1 MSKKPEIN
9 VNFLT
14 VLTPTGIKEL
24 IFGGQLNGPIRNV
37 IEPVGADE
45 QCNRAG
51 KSFTPGQLCWLC
63 GCPIKVDDSK
73 ACEHIFPALR
83 AIMFNGI
90 ITTVKISGRFDE
102 AGVNTELLARV
113 TTSNYDWAH
122 ENCNGSGAKG
132 GMVLFKYDEE
142 SQLFVV
148 DRKKCNELQTK
159 IVSLKNPKREDCYKK
174 FTKKDPRHS
183 TIYDNMVRVIQ
194 ERLAPLNQEF
204 GFFKSNVDNQADTI
218 FYYTKYT
225 EELIKLYA
233 SHEALQLLLT
243 EADKERIQEEKQ
255 KQEIEANR
263 LLKQLLEQQSK
274 FDEAYRLYQHSQQEY
289 ISRVSIM
296 GTLDASYL
304 SEVVPVVFSQQKNY
318 FRRPPNSRTHIERA
332 KKQQIIQDII
342 DNFVKLQRSSFDPS
356 VYSIGFMSEVLNVF
370 CFVSMNHYMTGD
382 PIKWV
387 HADGEPWKKHL
398 INALINF
405 KVKCELHGKNYTD
418 ELDKIFTVYGDEWY
432 TTDINYEVMAHN
444 QPMAFATVTSD
455 DRVGFDEDVA
465 KQLQELS
472 DYIETNNGSSDQ
484 EIQARVDAAKQEYS
498 DIMGQYDDGDMEMG
512 GGSRYIYKKSKGTK
526 AKKKSCKKKRKT
538 RRKRK
543 STIYPF

>member
-24 IFGGQLNGPIRNV
+24 IFGGQLNGAIRNV
-37 IEPVGADE
+37 IEPVSADE

-90 ITTVKISGRFDE
+90 ITTGKISRRFDE
-102 AGVNTELLARV
+102 VAVNSSLLRRV
-113 TTSNYDWAH
+113 TDSNYDWAH

-132 GMVLFKYDEE
+132 GMVLFEFDEI
-142 SQLFVV
+142 SQEFVV
-148 DRKKCNELQTK
+148 DRNKCNELQTK
-159 IVSLKNPKREDCYKK
+159 IVSLKNPKREDCYTKLN
-174 FTKKDPRHS
+174 KKDPRYS
-183 TIYDNMVRVIQ
+183 TIFKNMERVIQ
-194 ERLAPLNQEF
+194 ERLAPVNEEF
-204 GFFKSNVDNQADTI
+204 GFFKSNVENRPDAI
-218 FYYTKYT
+218 LYYAKYT

-255 KQEIEANR
+255 KQEIEAER
-263 LLKQLLEQQSK
+263 LLNQLLEQQTKSK
-274 FDEAYRLYQHSQQEY
+274 EAYQLYLRSQQEY

-296 GTLDASYL
+296 GTLDVSYL
-304 SEVVPVVFSQQKNY
+304 SKVVPVIFSQQKNY
-318 FRRPPNSRTHIERA
+318 FRRPLNSRTHIERA
-332 KKQQIIQDII
+332 KEQQIIQNII

-418 ELDKIFTVYGDEWY
+418 ELYKISTVYGDKWY
-432 TTDINYEVMAHN
+432 TTDINDAVMAHD
-444 QPMAFATVTSD
+444 AATDFATVTSD

-472 DYIETNNGSSDQ
+472 DYIETNNGSSDP
-484 EIQARVDAAKQEYS
+484 EARVDAAKQEYS
-498 DIMGQYDDGDMEMG
+498 DIMRQYDDGDMEMG
-512 GGSRYIYKKSKGTK
+512 GGSRYIYKETM

-543 STIYPF
+543 STTSLFSL